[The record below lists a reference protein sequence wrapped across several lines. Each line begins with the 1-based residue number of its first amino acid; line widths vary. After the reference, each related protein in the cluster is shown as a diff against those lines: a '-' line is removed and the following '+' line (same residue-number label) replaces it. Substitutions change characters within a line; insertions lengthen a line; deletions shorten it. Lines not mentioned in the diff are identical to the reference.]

1 MILPIFSFQKKNN
14 RESGPAVVG
23 IELKHKKDFTKIEE
37 QLKLRKFNYQ
47 YLNENVDLFTH
58 LVL

>member
-1 MILPIFSFQKKNN
+1 MILLIFSFQKKNN

-23 IELKHKKDFTKIEE
+23 IELKNRRDFMKIEE
-37 QLKLRKFNYQ
+37 QLNQRKFNYQ

-58 LVL
+58 LIL